1 MASAPKRIRRTAED
15 ARRQILDAA
24 EARLARIGP
33 AGIKLQDVAADLG
46 ISHPVILH
54 HFGSREGL
62 IRALT
67 NRAMVELK
75 DRLMLALHA
84 TEVKTENILGEVFN
98 AFRGGLA
105 QRLAWLAVSGSG
117 SGEDNGQQDIVTL
130 EIVRTVHEMR
140 MAKTPPGTAIDEED
154 TKSIVYLVT
163 AAAFGD
169 AIFGAQLRKR
179 AGLPDDSGAN
189 SGFQLW
195 FAELLRRHLDEIARV
210 TPPRPPHGEIPA
222 TVPRLRTRSRP
233 PGNSA

>member
-24 EARLARIGP
+24 ELRLAQSGP
-33 AGIKLQDVAADLG
+33 AGIRLQDVAADLG

-67 NRAMVELK
+67 NRAVVELK
-75 DRLMLALHA
+75 DKLMVAIESSDVH
-84 TEVKTENILGEVFN
+84 TEDILGEVFN

-105 QRLAWLAVSGSG
+105 QRLAWLAIAGTD
-117 SGEDNGQQDIVTL
+117 EDREQHDMVTL
-130 EIVRTVHEMR
+130 DIVRTIQAQRV
-140 MAKTPPGTAIDEED
+140 AAAPPGKVIDEQD

-169 AIFGAQLRKR
+169 AIFGAQLRRR
-179 AGLPDDSGAN
+179 AGLDADAAASTA
-189 SGFQLW
+189 FQRWL
-195 FAELLRRHLDEIARV
+195 AELLQCHM
-210 TPPRPPHGEIPA
+210 GEA
-222 TVPRLRTRSRP
+222 EE
-233 PGNSA
+233 G

>member
-1 MASAPKRIRRTAED
+1 MASVPKRIRRTAED

-24 EARLARIGP
+24 EARMAQTGP
-33 AGIKLQDVAADLG
+33 AGIRLQDVAADLG

-75 DRLMLALHA
+75 DKLMLALHA
-84 TEVKTENILGEVFN
+84 AEVKTENILGEVFN

-105 QRLAWLAVSGSG
+105 QRLAWLAVAGT
-117 SGEDNGQQDIVTL
+117 GEDHAQQDMVTL

-140 MAKTPPGTAIDEED
+140 MTVAPPGVAIDEKD

-163 AAAFGD
+163 ATAFGD

-179 AGLPDDSGAN
+179 AGLPEGAAA
-189 SGFQLW
+189 SSAFQLW
-195 FAELLRRHLDEIARV
+195 FAELLRRHLDEIARPV
-210 TPPRPPHGEIPA
+210 PPSAAGEPSPTTTPRA
-222 TVPRLRTRSRP
+222 KSRLP
-233 PGNSA
+233 ENSA

>member
-24 EARLARIGP
+24 EVRLVQTGP
-33 AGIKLQDVAADLG
+33 AGIRLQDVAADLG

-67 NRAMVELK
+67 NRALVELK
-75 DRLMLALHA
+75 DKLMLALHA
-84 TEVKTENILGEVFN
+84 AEVKTENILGEVFN

-105 QRLAWLAVSGSG
+105 QRLAWLAVAGTD
-117 SGEDNGQQDIVTL
+117 EDHAQQDMVTL
-130 EIVRTVHEMR
+130 EIVRTVHEIR
-140 MAKTPPGTAIDEED
+140 LGAAPPGVTIDEED

-163 AAAFGD
+163 ATAFGD

-179 AGLPDDSGAN
+179 AGLPEGAAASN
-189 SGFQLW
+189 AFQLW
-195 FAELLRRHLDEIARV
+195 FAELLRWHLDEIAR
-210 TPPRPPHGEIPA
+210 PAPQRPGAIGEPSSAPAPRA
-222 TVPRLRTRSRP
+222 RLRLP
-233 PGNSA
+233 ENSA

>member
-24 EARLARIGP
+24 ELRLAQSGP
-33 AGIKLQDVAADLG
+33 AGIRLQDVAADLG

-67 NRAMVELK
+67 NRAVVELK
-75 DRLMLALHA
+75 GKLLVAIESSDVD
-84 TEVKTENILGEVFN
+84 TEDILGEVFN

-105 QRLAWLAVSGSG
+105 QRLAWLAIAGTD
-117 SGEDNGQQDIVTL
+117 EDREQHDMVTL
-130 EIVRTVHEMR
+130 DIVRTIQEQRVKG
-140 MAKTPPGTAIDEED
+140 APPGKVIDEQD

-169 AIFGAQLRKR
+169 AIFGAQLRRR
-179 AGLPDDSGAN
+179 AGLDADAAASAAFQRWLAKLLKSHMGAEKE
-189 SGFQLW
+189 S
-195 FAELLRRHLDEIARV
+195 
-210 TPPRPPHGEIPA
+210 
-222 TVPRLRTRSRP
+222 
-233 PGNSA
+233 

>member
-24 EARLARIGP
+24 EARMAQTGP
-33 AGIKLQDVAADLG
+33 AGIRLQDVAADLG

-75 DRLMLALHA
+75 DKLMLALHA
-84 TEVKTENILGEVFN
+84 AEVKTENILAEVFN
-98 AFRGGLA
+98 AFRGLA
-105 QRLAWLAVSGSG
+105 QRLAWLAVAGT
-117 SGEDNGQQDIVTL
+117 GEDHARQDMVTL

-140 MAKTPPGTAIDEED
+140 MAAAPPGVAIDEDD

-163 AAAFGD
+163 ATAFGD

-179 AGLPDDSGAN
+179 AGLPEGAAA
-189 SGFQLW
+189 SSAFQLW
-195 FAELLRRHLDEIARV
+195 FAELLRRHLDEIARPA
-210 TPPRPPHGEIPA
+210 PPSAADEPSPT
-222 TVPRLRTRSRP
+222 TVPRARSRLP
-233 PGNSA
+233 ENSA